1 MTQTVSGKAFEY
13 QLAVE
18 LSKFLNIPFLPTAE
32 KTIGLNC
39 MNAVPEIEATKIQ
52 ALKFDIKFIGMPQ
65 TVARHEILYK
75 LSN

>member
-52 ALKFDIKFIGMPQ
+52 TLKFDIK
-65 TVARHEILYK
+65 Y
-75 LSN
+75 LS